1 MNSTTDWSS
10 IEYKCNKTV
19 SCGCGMIDVS
29 FISSRIID
37 SVGTDMFNWPMIVS
51 IHFNDKDQ
59 DSCAGTIL
67 TNRYILTAAHCVEN
81 RSLWKMII
89 IPGSYRSS
97 DYLSENYQI
106 DRIHQHPNYRKRGNN
121 FENDIALLHL
131 TKSINAQNYYI
142 KGLTCV
148 PKINSPM
155 NISQYPSN
163 KIRLAIIGWRM
174 TSKNQS
180 YISGGLQQAEITV
193 IDSKNRICSNSNIN
207 PDKQFCAEF
216 EQDKI
221 GMYSL

>member
-1 MNSTTDWSS
+1 MNSTTEWSS

-19 SCGCGMIDVS
+19 SCGCGLLDVS

-59 DSCAGTIL
+59 HSCAGTIL

-81 RSLWKMII
+81 QSLWKMII
-89 IPGSYRSS
+89 IPGSSHASDASS
-97 DYLSENYQI
+97 ETYQI
-106 DRIHQHPNYRKRGNN
+106 DRIHQHPNYKKRGNN
-121 FENDIALLHL
+121 FENDIALIHL
-131 TKSINAQNYYI
+131 TTSIDARSDWIQ
-142 KGLTCV
+142 GLTCV
-148 PKINSPM
+148 PKISSPM

-163 KIRLAIIGWRM
+163 KNRLAIIGWRI
-174 TSKNQS
+174 TSNNQS
-180 YISGGLQQAEITV
+180 YISDGLQQAEITV
-193 IDSKNRICSNSNIN
+193 IDNKNQICLNSTIN